1 MNKAFAGDP
10 YIRKV
15 LEIVGLIASDKKGQ
29 RSVFDDIT
37 AFFVDDAK
45 STRQQQDLKIAI
57 SVLQDKIAEGVDGA
71 TDADLH
77 QEIAKLDAAKQAD
90 KDARTVASLKY
101 KDCVKWYS
109 TAVKVAHTP
118 RLNKKP
124 QNF

>member
-45 STRQQQDLKIAI
+45 KYTST
-57 SVLQDKIAEGVDGA
+57 
-71 TDADLH
+71 T
-77 QEIAKLDAAKQAD
+77 
-90 KDARTVASLKY
+90 
-101 KDCVKWYS
+101 
-109 TAVKVAHTP
+109 
-118 RLNKKP
+118 
-124 QNF
+124 

>member
-29 RSVFDDIT
+29 RSVYDDIT

-45 STRQQQDLKIAI
+45 STRQQLDLKIAI

-71 TDADLH
+71 TDADL
-77 QEIAKLDAAKQAD
+77 Q
-90 KDARTVASLKY
+90 
-101 KDCVKWYS
+101 
-109 TAVKVAHTP
+109 
-118 RLNKKP
+118 
-124 QNF
+124 